1 MIFRLKFSEK
11 TTKKQNIDYREFLT
25 GYQRCRNIII
35 ILLCVT
41 QQLKLKINYRPL
53 FTCKED
59 SRRLNILPLGREKRF
74 YLVIIVANFSK
85 TQTEWVGHINSPLGV
100 FIFTLQNTPSLPG
113 YTFNILPNGQGERG
127 ASFDLI
133 IARSFFERLISK
145 FVYLVLLVNVGK

>member
-41 QQLKLKINYRPL
+41 QQLKLKINYRPF

-59 SRRLNILPLGREKRF
+59 SRRLNILPLGREKRLSCYNSRKFFKNTNRMSWTYQLPIGCF
-74 YLVIIVANFSK
+74 YF
-85 TQTEWVGHINSPLGV
+85 
-100 FIFTLQNTPSLPG
+100 
-113 YTFNILPNGQGERG
+113 YTTKY
-127 ASFDLI
+127 S
-133 IARSFFERLISK
+133 IAAWIY
-145 FVYLVLLVNVGK
+145 V